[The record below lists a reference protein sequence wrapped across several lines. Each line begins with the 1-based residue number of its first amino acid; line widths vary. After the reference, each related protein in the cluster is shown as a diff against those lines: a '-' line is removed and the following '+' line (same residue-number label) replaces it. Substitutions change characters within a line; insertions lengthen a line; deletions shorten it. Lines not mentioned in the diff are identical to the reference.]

1 MDEIN
6 EALSE
11 LYKRRKNLAERIS
24 SKFGDGDFFEED
36 AMYQDL
42 IIQFDS
48 VNEQIAEFN
57 NDGY

>member
-11 LYKRRKNLAERIS
+11 LYKRRRNLAEQIS
-24 SKFGDGDFFEED
+24 SEFGDGDFFETNER
-36 AMYQDL
+36 YQEMVA
-42 IIQFDS
+42 QFDS